1 MQKKLGFMILSAAL
15 VMPLAAHA
23 EGNYFKAGVGSSE
36 YKFEELSENKTA
48 VNIAYGFSL
57 NKNFDVELG
66 YANLGKLKTI
76 DGDYSVQ
83 TQSFYVAGVGNL
95 PLTDAFSAFGKVG
108 VAVNHFSAKET
119 GFADTTETKARGLL
133 GLGLAYNFTKEVAG
147 TLEYQYFGTVDQVRI
162 SALTLGVKYG
172 F

>member
-1 MQKKLGFMILSAAL
+1 MHFVLEFT
-15 VMPLAAHA
+15 
-23 EGNYFKAGVGSSE
+23 E

-83 TQSFYVAGVGNL
+83 TQSIYVAGVGNL

>member
-1 MQKKLGFMILSAAL
+1 MHKNFFAVFLGAAL

-23 EGNYFKAGVGSSE
+23 EGSYFKAGVGPSE
-36 YKFEELSENKTA
+36 YKAEGTTENKTA
-48 VNIAYGFSL
+48 LTAAYGFAVD
-57 NKNFDVELG
+57 KNFDVELG
-66 YANLGKLKTI
+66 YAHLGKFKDA
-76 DGDYSVQ
+76 DGSME

-147 TLEYQYFGTVDQVRI
+147 TLEYQYFGTVDQVKI

>member
-1 MQKKLGFMILSAAL
+1 MHFVLEFT
-15 VMPLAAHA
+15 
-23 EGNYFKAGVGSSE
+23 E
-36 YKFEELSENKTA
+36 YKFEGSSENKTA
-48 VNIAYGFSL
+48 VNIAYGFSV
-57 NKNFDVELG
+57 NKNFDVEFG
-66 YANLGKLKTI
+66 YANLGKLKTL

-83 TQSFYVAGVGNL
+83 TQSVYIAGVGNL

-119 GFADTTETKARGLL
+119 GFADTTETKARALL
-133 GLGLAYNFTKEVAG
+133 GLGLAYNFTKDIAG
-147 TLEYQYFGTVDQVRI
+147 TLEYQYFGTVDQVKI